1 MTPQPIRLTVPLD
14 DNLDKIADAW
24 QDAQIDAW
32 NTQFKPQPSRE
43 KNASV
48 RTSMTLNAEG
58 SYADAEEADSDGIP
72 GPSPAM
78 ADAGDGLTVLEEYR
92 GYILDGGPGLD
103 APDHRRLSAARKE
116 LMVQA
121 IETQGIATLSA
132 NGEGSNWTA
141 LQNYSAR
148 NSLGLVSDFYRNKAK
163 GGMIDIYWC
172 VTPFNPTVQGN
183 EITCLNNYVRPA
195 YSITGKS
202 VAVGSNVQPTP
213 FVRGQFDVFDDRWL
227 RREEGG
233 DPQLAISLY
242 GQSTGHP
249 RKLMAHG
256 RDDKHLG
263 AFIKLGLFG
272 RAAKVRN
279 EADPDNNTFA
289 GGSGP
294 GLGIWSHTFEEAPS
308 REVDARTA
316 GEPDEKGCYVFVS
329 DLAEE
334 HYKATL
340 QEGRLDPAVLYNQG
354 EFNSTLAYAIAHEV
368 GHLLIVQPAGD
379 EHGQR
384 PACIMSASPAAKDL
398 TSLVFGDGDGEET
411 KRINLRGRES
421 LLPQP

>member
-1 MTPQPIRLTVPLD
+1 M
-14 DNLDKIADAW
+14 
-24 QDAQIDAW
+24 
-32 NTQFKPQPSRE
+32 
-43 KNASV
+43 
-48 RTSMTLNAEG
+48 
-58 SYADAEEADSDGIP
+58 
-72 GPSPAM
+72 
-78 ADAGDGLTVLEEYR
+78 
-92 GYILDGGPGLD
+92 
-103 APDHRRLSAARKE
+103 
-116 LMVQA
+116 
-121 IETQGIATLSA
+121 
-132 NGEGSNWTA
+132 
-141 LQNYSAR
+141 
-148 NSLGLVSDFYRNKAK
+148 
-163 GGMIDIYWC
+163 
-172 VTPFNPTVQGN
+172 
-183 EITCLNNYVRPA
+183 
-195 YSITGKS
+195 
-202 VAVGSNVQPTP
+202 
-213 FVRGQFDVFDDRWL
+213 
-227 RREEGG
+227 
-233 DPQLAISLY
+233 
-242 GQSTGHP
+242 
-249 RKLMAHG
+249 
-256 RDDKHLG
+256 
-263 AFIKLGLFG
+263 
-272 RAAKVRN
+272 RN